1 LGIKGFQI
9 IFVVFFGIKDE
20 QHFICGLVDLMFH
33 PWVSVLPIQ
42 RGIQPPKAGATMLTQ
57 SELSNSILACL
68 LKGPC
73 RPKGS
78 AAHGTTIEKLS
89 RQEAPNSVGGVK
101 RPCIIML
108 MMVLMMMMMVMIMM
122 MMMMMSCVYIYMVV
136 DGDEH
141 HDEKACSKAM
151 R

>member
-1 LGIKGFQI
+1 MAAAATAAAAAIEETWELSGFKS
-9 IFVVFFGIKDE
+9 FLWVLFGIEDE
-20 QHFICGLVDLMFH
+20 QHFISGLVDLMFY

-42 RGIQPPKAGATMLTQ
+42 CGIQPPKAGATLLTQ

-73 RPKGS
+73 RPEGS
-78 AAHGTTIEKLS
+78 AVHGTTIEKLS

-108 MMVLMMMMMVMIMM
+108 M
-122 MMMMMSCVYIYMVV
+122 
-136 DGDEH
+136 
-141 HDEKACSKAM
+141 
-151 R
+151 